1 MLKSS
6 FLALSLMV
14 AASGIGV
21 QGQAPATP
29 ETWLFIET
37 PRIGW
42 RDALKEATASGST
55 QIAKV
60 RTALI
65 AAGEQGY
72 QVRFVARFSASL
84 SMLLKHEGA
93 GPRTYRLVAAGG
105 QEQLLKELNDAGAQG
120 FRLVP
125 EGAKIFNQHQERFH
139 EQWIA
144 VLERSAEG
152 ARFTYTV
159 IEGADAAA
167 ERALGEATGRGAA
180 LVATVGTEPG
190 FSLSPKPTMFLE
202 EPQAGGTA
210 ASASAAPTFRIV
222 SAVKT
227 STLEKEVCQVAAEGF
242 RARASGLLSVI
253 MARPSEATP
262 GPAEYK
268 LIATVRV
275 STSSR
280 ELASA
285 GAAGF
290 RIALTPVSN
299 EAVFLMERAP
309 GASEKV
315 EYSVATL
322 ASNTASRVLERAT
335 GEGYR
340 VAAVLGDFAVLE
352 RPAPQI
358 VTQHREQ

>member
-1 MLKSS
+1 M
-6 FLALSLMV
+6 
-14 AASGIGV
+14 
-21 QGQAPATP
+21 
-29 ETWLFIET
+29 
-37 PRIGW
+37 
-42 RDALKEATASGST
+42 
-55 QIAKV
+55 
-60 RTALI
+60 
-65 AAGEQGY
+65 
-72 QVRFVARFSASL
+72 
-84 SMLLKHEGA
+84 
-93 GPRTYRLVAAGG
+93 
-105 QEQLLKELNDAGAQG
+105 
-120 FRLVP
+120 
-125 EGAKIFNQHQERFH
+125 
-139 EQWIA
+139 
-144 VLERSAEG
+144 
-152 ARFTYTV
+152 
-159 IEGADAAA
+159 
-167 ERALGEATGRGAA
+167 
-180 LVATVGTEPG
+180 
-190 FSLSPKPTMFLE
+190 
-202 EPQAGGTA
+202 
-210 ASASAAPTFRIV
+210 
-222 SAVKT
+222 
-227 STLEKEVCQVAAEGF
+227 AAEGF

-340 VAAVLGDFAVLE
+340 VVAVLGDFAVLE
-352 RPAPQI
+352 RPAAQI

>member
-1 MLKSS
+1 MLN
-6 FLALSLMV
+6 
-14 AASGIGV
+14 
-21 QGQAPATP
+21 
-29 ETWLFIET
+29 
-37 PRIGW
+37 
-42 RDALKEATASGST
+42 
-55 QIAKV
+55 
-60 RTALI
+60 
-65 AAGEQGY
+65 
-72 QVRFVARFSASL
+72 
-84 SMLLKHEGA
+84 
-93 GPRTYRLVAAGG
+93 
-105 QEQLLKELNDAGAQG
+105 ELNDAGAQG

-125 EGAKIFNQHQERFH
+125 DGAKIFNQHQERFH
-139 EQWIA
+139 EQWVA

-210 ASASAAPTFRIV
+210 ASASEAPTFRIV

-227 STLEKEVCQVAAEGF
+227 STLEKEVCQLAAEGF
-242 RARASGLLSVI
+242 RARASGFLSVI
-253 MARPSEATP
+253 MARRSEATP

-268 LIATVRV
+268 VLATVRV
-275 STSSR
+275 STGSR
-280 ELASA
+280 ELSRA
-285 GAAGF
+285 GAEGF

-299 EAVFLMERAP
+299 ETVFLMERAP